1 MPPVVIPLGFD
12 PTTRPALAVGRP
24 AGRQHVT
31 GMAMRLRH
39 IEVFHAVMQA
49 GSLSAAAELL
59 NISQPAASKMLAQAE
74 QSLGIALFKRLPGG
88 LKPTP
93 EAVLLFQETKTLH
106 MSLERVRHL
115 ARNLA
120 SHPGG
125 MLRIGCIPSLG
136 LSLVPAAVAAFT
148 RLCPDVSINIRTE
161 NNETLSALL
170 LAQEIDVGIAFE
182 PISQPGIAI
191 EPLGRARAVF
201 VGGNGWG
208 GEAGATAYAGERG
221 VRCLHLRDLDFS
233 KWIGLD
239 AADPLGQKIET
250 TLASLGK
257 RDISPMIEVKTYYV
271 ARALAESGVG
281 FTIIDEY
288 TAAGMDERMVLD
300 LEPVLSVGVSIMVAV
315 SDAGTHALRVFV
327 EQLAK
332 CIDKR

>member
-1 MPPVVIPLGFD
+1 MDGFIAKD
-12 PTTRPALAVGRP
+12 LAGQGTGDGLSGESR
-24 AGRQHVT
+24 RHVSS
-31 GMAMRLRH
+31 MAMRLRH

-49 GSLSAAAELL
+49 GSLSGAADLL

-74 QSLGIALFKRLPGG
+74 HSLGLALFKRLPGG

-93 EAVLLFQETKTLH
+93 EAILLFQETKTLH
-106 MSLERVRHL
+106 LSLERVRHL

-136 LSLVPAAVAAFT
+136 LSLVPQAVAAFA
-148 RLCPDVSINIRTE
+148 RLCPDVSISIRTE

-182 PISQPGIAI
+182 PPAQAGIAI
-191 EPLGRARAVF
+191 EELGRARAVF
-201 VGGNGWG
+201 VGSDDGRAD
-208 GEAGATAYAGERG
+208 AGVHC
-221 VRCLHLRDLDFS
+221 VRLADLDFS

-239 AADPLGQKIET
+239 AADPLGLKINAM
-250 TLASLGK
+250 LAALDQ
-257 RDISPMIEVKTYYV
+257 RDVAPMIEVKTYYV

-288 TAAGMDERMVLD
+288 TATGMGDRRRVLD
-300 LEPVLSVGVSIMVAV
+300 LEPALSIGVSVMTAA
-315 SDAGTHALRVFV
+315 SHAGTHALRVFV
-327 EQLAK
+327 QQLAERVEK
-332 CIDKR
+332 G

>member
-1 MPPVVIPLGFD
+1 
-12 PTTRPALAVGRP
+12 
-24 AGRQHVT
+24 
-31 GMAMRLRH
+31 MAMRLRH

-49 GSLSAAAELL
+49 GSLSAAADLL

-93 EAVLLFQETKTLH
+93 EALLLFQETKTLH
-106 MSLERVRHL
+106 LSLERVRHL

-136 LSLVPAAVAAFT
+136 LSLVPQAVAAFT

-170 LAQEIDVGIAFE
+170 LAREIDVGIAFE
-182 PISQPGIAI
+182 PVEQPGISI
-191 EPLGRARAVF
+191 EELGRARAVL
-201 VGGNGWG
+201 VGSIEG
-208 GEAGATAYAGERG
+208 GGASATSAHGGQMRAPS
-221 VRCLHLRDLDFS
+221 VHLRDLDFS

-239 AADPLGQKIET
+239 AADPLGRKIDAM
-250 TLASLGK
+250 LASL
-257 RDISPMIEVKTYYV
+257 DQHDVSPMIEAKTYYV
-271 ARALAESGVG
+271 ARALAESGIG

-288 TAAGMDERMVLD
+288 TAAGAHARLVLD
-300 LEPVLSVGVSIMVAV
+300 VEPTFSIGVSVMVAA
-315 SDAGTHALRVFV
+315 SHAGTHALRVFV
-327 EQLAK
+327 QQVAKRVEQQGQ
-332 CIDKR
+332 RR